1 MKRILNYPGSKWRM
15 SDLIIEIMPPHKT
28 YLEPY
33 FGSGAVFFNKDKV
46 QVETINDLDGRLI
59 NMFRVLRENTNEL
72 VKLVHLTPYS
82 RQEYD
87 LSKRISDNNLEDAR
101 RMLVR
106 CWFAIGGKTNADVGW
121 RRNINWNGPYNTYE
135 WNDMPNR
142 LIEAAERLKGAQIE
156 NKSAIELIHEH
167 RNDKDVMI
175 YCDPP
180 YLDETRV
187 SKHYTNEM
195 SNQDHIKL
203 LKCLANV
210 DGKVILSGYPNNLYD
225 EYLSEWFKVTEET
238 RIGINNTNKRTAT
251 EVLWCNF
258 EPPTQINL
266 FESVKGYE

>member
-15 SDLIIEIMPPHKT
+15 SDLIIELMPAHKT
-28 YLEPY
+28 YLEPF

-59 NMFRVLRENTNEL
+59 NMFKVLRENTDAL
-72 VKLVHLTPYS
+72 LKLIYLTPYS

-87 LSKRISDNNLEDAR
+87 LSKQISDNNLEDAR

-121 RRNINWNGPYNTYE
+121 RRNINWNGPYNTHE
-135 WNDMPNR
+135 WSDMPNR
-142 LIEAAERLKGAQIE
+142 LLVAAERLKEAQIE
-156 NKSAIELIHEH
+156 NKNAIELINEH

-180 YLDETRV
+180 YLDTTRV
-187 SKHYTNEM
+187 SKHYENEM
-195 SNQDHIKL
+195 SNKEHLQL
-203 LKCLANV
+203 LESLEQVK
-210 DGKVILSGYPNNLYD
+210 GKVILSGYPNDMYD
-225 EYLSEWFKVTEET
+225 QLLNGWYKVTEET

-258 EPPTQINL
+258 EPPMQMNL
-266 FESVKGYE
+266 FECS